1 MFQMGKGQRSMTASI
16 AGTVDRDGGRR
27 DVLTNSMGVGVDLM
41 DLIAVAQFTQLN
53 RTDITKD
60 QLVEMVHIHITQRT
74 RTNFYDSCSFR
85 RFFVLGFPFLLY

>member
-1 MFQMGKGQRSMTASI
+1 MGKGQRSMTASI

-27 DVLTNSMGVGVDLM
+27 DVLTNSMDLM